1 MNKVGETKVIEIK
14 EKLLDSD
21 FISNIYQVKHL
32 LLEIEK
38 EISFLVSINSSDY
51 NYLNVVMVKMK
62 NSLMK
67 VNAILKLQS

>member
-38 EISFLVSINSSDY
+38 EISFLVSINSTDY

-62 NSLMK
+62 NNLMK